1 MERAA
6 KAIKSLPA
14 PTPARAPVRPHPV
27 APVTAAAALQSRIGA
42 SGVHKM
48 LAGHAHS
55 ARAKAPPGSTRH
67 EPDSGAKPAHADGK
81 KGHGVHKKKDGA
93 ELDAKAKAPAPVD
106 GGGAEGGGGE
116 QAAEAKVKLH
126 IPEPPTKP
134 SKATMGRI
142 AGVKGRAGGTAAAQG
157 TLPDAASQV
166 GDAQKAV
173 TPPDAERL
181 AEARAQLIAQV
192 NAAPS
197 PAIVK
202 LCERI
207 RQVIRDKRPP
217 DEDALA
223 EADPDK
229 AATEAGSELN
239 TTVQNESK
247 KVEDNYQSL
256 QTPGTAPPVAAAP
269 PLTPQPA
276 AAETAPVGAKSA
288 TPDAVPAG
296 NVSLDKDAED
306 ARKKA
311 DTAGMNKPAAALVQ
325 SGPVAETRA
334 AQGEL
339 DDLAKTDPGK
349 VLAEQKEA
357 LAKAN
362 ADMGALQLRAL
373 AALTADRTGTVGQAN
388 EHKKG
393 MVGSEAQMREQAG
406 IDAKAAFDEAQGLVK
421 DLLKDL
427 VPNAM
432 QKWETAKASLTTQF
446 KTDLKIV
453 KERVDDRH
461 SGASGFVVGLWD
473 AVTGLPGWA
482 TEAYDK
488 AENNFGDG
496 VIAKLTEISTEVD
509 AIIKACEALIKKA
522 RDRIAEIFNALP
534 ASLKEWAAGEQTK
547 FNGQLDKLGQEVHAT
562 QESFNKDLAG
572 RASQAVD
579 EVRTEIAE
587 LRKKAGG
594 LIGRIVDAVGRF
606 LDDPVKFIIEG
617 LLELLGISPP
627 AFWAVI
633 AKIKKVASDIVDD
646 PMGFA
651 NNLMSGIGQGFS
663 QFFDNFAGHM
673 LRGFLS
679 WLLGDLKDVQIPK
692 DLSLK
697 SIITFFLQIMGI
709 TWPNIRK
716 IIAKKIGE
724 KNVALI
730 EKVWSLVSVLMDKGP
745 EGIFEMIKEKLDPQA
760 IVDQV
765 VQMAVEYMV
774 TAIAKQVAIRIA
786 LLFNPAGAILQAI
799 EAIYRVLKWV
809 FQNAA
814 RIFTLIETIVNG
826 LADIIAGNIGGFA
839 NAVEKG
845 LEMLIAPVLGFIA
858 DYFSLGDLPKMVAKQ
873 IKGFREWIL
882 GMIEKAFDWVI
893 EKGKSLLAALGI
905 GGKDKNK
912 KTDPTAAAVGEDV
925 EFEAEGEQH
934 HLWIEMH
941 GATPTVMLASETT
954 SMAAFLSGSAVKLAV
969 EQDPSI
975 GKKVGVART
984 HLSSVDT
991 AAKAQVNQ
999 AAQTQAPATP
1009 APAAGG
1015 GAVSKEERALADAVR
1030 EILVAMANRQEPFA
1044 GLHGVIKQVS
1054 AKDVRNSHHVPARA
1068 FGRAV
1073 ATTFESMALTLQQ
1086 DPWRNNSVA
1095 KSLATA
1101 YSARA
1106 KQANGLATGDG
1117 DQLSAISLT
1126 QKGHKGDAGA
1136 HSLESAHVIAALAKR
1151 PDASAIPAVK
1161 RETLNDLKNY
1171 VSVNPR
1177 SAAWRAWL
1185 GEVHQQIN
1193 DKKRPSTPETPRDNR
1208 DAAFLILERAQA
1220 AFEAGELADDKFV
1233 REQIMDKVNQ
1243 LILRAVPAAH
1253 ESGAAV
1259 VASSMHNCKEGTK
1272 QGQDAALAD
1281 LNLAFQ
1287 SSWEPFQL
1295 PFNV

>member
-1 MERAA
+1 MRA
-6 KAIKSLPA
+6 
-14 PTPARAPVRPHPV
+14 H
-27 APVTAAAALQSRIGA
+27 
-42 SGVHKM
+42 
-48 LAGHAHS
+48 
-55 ARAKAPPGSTRH
+55 PPGDPR
-67 EPDSGAKPAHADGK
+67 
-81 KGHGVHKKKDGA
+81 
-93 ELDAKAKAPAPVD
+93 
-106 GGGAEGGGGE
+106 
-116 QAAEAKVKLH
+116 QA
-126 IPEPPTKP
+126 
-134 SKATMGRI
+134 
-142 AGVKGRAGGTAAAQG
+142 
-157 TLPDAASQV
+157 
-166 GDAQKAV
+166 
-173 TPPDAERL
+173 
-181 AEARAQLIAQV
+181 
-192 NAAPS
+192 
-197 PAIVK
+197 
-202 LCERI
+202 
-207 RQVIRDKRPP
+207 PP
-217 DEDALA
+217 DEDALLEA
-223 EADPDK
+223 EPDK
-229 AATEAGSELN
+229 AAAEAGSELN
-239 TTVQNESK
+239 ATVQGESK

-256 QTPGTAPPVAAAP
+256 QTPGATPPATPAP

-276 AAETAPVGAKSA
+276 AAQTAPLNAKSA
-288 TPDAVPAG
+288 TPDAVPAD
-296 NVSLDKDAED
+296 NVSLDKDAEE

-311 DTAGMNKPAAALVQ
+311 DAAGMNKPAAALVQ

-349 VLAEQKEA
+349 VVAEQKEA

-373 AALTADRTGTVGQAN
+373 AALTAERGGTAGQAT

-393 MVGSEAQMREQAG
+393 MVGSEAQMRAQAG
-406 IDAKAAFDEAQGLVK
+406 TDAKAAFDEAQGLVK

-446 KTDLKIV
+446 KADLKIV
-453 KERVDDRH
+453 QDRVDDRH

-488 AENNFGDG
+488 AEKSFADG

-522 RDRIAEIFNALP
+522 RDRIAEIFGALP
-534 ASLKEWAAGEQTK
+534 ASLKEWATGEQAK
-547 FNGQLDKLGQEVHAT
+547 FDGQLDKLGQEVHAT

-594 LIGRIVDAVGRF
+594 LVGRIVDAVGRF

-633 AKIKKVASDIVDD
+633 AKIKKVAKDIVDD

-651 NNLMSGIGQGFS
+651 NNLMAGIGQGFS
-663 QFFDNFAGHM
+663 QFFDNFPAHM

-873 IKGFREWIL
+873 IKGFRVWIL
-882 GMIEKAFDWVI
+882 GMIEKAFDWLI

-905 GGKDKNK
+905 GGKKDKDK
-912 KTDPTAAAVGEDV
+912 DKATAQIGEDIP
-925 EFEAEGEQH
+925 FEADGEEH
-934 HLWIEMH
+934 HLW
-941 GATPTVMLASETT
+941 
-954 SMAAFLSGSAVKLAV
+954 V
-969 EQDPSI
+969 E
-975 GKKVGVART
+975 
-984 HLSSVDT
+984 
-991 AAKAQVNQ
+991 
-999 AAQTQAPATP
+999 
-1009 APAAGG
+1009 GG
-1015 GAVSKEERALADAVR
+1015 GAEPEIMVASNTEPLAQFLRSEAVKAAAAANPKVPGLVGTAKADLANVRTEARKARKKVEQGEDATAAEAAVKAAEQVLAQSVRQIMRA
-1030 EILVAMANRQEPFA
+1030 VAARGKPFA
-1044 GLHGVIKQVS
+1044 GLHGVVKLGSS
-1054 AKDVRNSHHVPARA
+1054 AHPNKPRESHHVPAQG
-1068 FGRAV
+1068 F
-1073 ATTFESMALTLQQ
+1073 
-1086 DPWRNNSVA
+1086 
-1095 KSLATA
+1095 
-1101 YSARA
+1101 ARA
-1106 KQANGLATGDG
+1106 MNELYGNVAAGL
-1117 DQLSAISLT
+1117 
-1126 QKGHKGDAGA
+1126 
-1136 HSLESAHVIAALAKR
+1136 R
-1151 PDASAIPAVK
+1151 
-1161 RETLNDLKNY
+1161 
-1171 VSVNPR
+1171 
-1177 SAAWRAWL
+1177 RAPWN
-1185 GEVHQQIN
+1185 EN
-1193 DKKRPSTPETPRDNR
+1193 EKAR
-1208 DAAFLILERAQA
+1208 
-1220 AFEAGELADDKFV
+1220 ELARDMEERQRKSI
-1233 REQIMDKVNQ
+1233 RSS
-1243 LILRAVPAAH
+1243 PAA
-1253 ESGAAV
+1253 AT
-1259 VASSMHNCKEGTK
+1259 C
-1272 QGQDAALAD
+1272 
-1281 LNLAFQ
+1281 
-1287 SSWEPFQL
+1287 
-1295 PFNV
+1295 

>member
-1 MERAA
+1 VERAA

-42 SGVHKM
+42 SGIHKM

-55 ARAKAPPGSTRH
+55 ARAKPPPGSTRH

-81 KGHGVHKKKDGA
+81 KGHGAHKKKDAA

-116 QAAEAKVKLH
+116 QAAEARVKLH

-142 AGVKGRAGGTAAAQG
+142 AGVKARAGGTAAAQG

-217 DEDALA
+217 DEDALV

-296 NVSLDKDAED
+296 NVSLDKDAEE

-453 KERVDDRH
+453 KDRVDDRH

-716 IIAKKIGE
+716 IIAKKVGE

-905 GGKDKNK
+905 GGKKDKDK
-912 KTDPTAAAVGEDV
+912 KGGDDDGAIGETVHWTAED
-925 EFEAEGEQH
+925 ESHE
-934 HLWIEMH
+934 LWIEEH
-941 GATPTVMLASETT
+941 GESVEVMMASADKGPVSKKLTDYSKRVAALKGPGSKDRKQRANDAIADARKELAGTI
-954 SMAAFLSGSAVKLAV
+954 A
-969 EQDPSI
+969 
-975 GKKVGVART
+975 
-984 HLSSVDT
+984 
-991 AAKAQVNQ
+991 AAKATK
-999 AAQTQAPATP
+999 AAKA
-1009 APAAGG
+1009 
-1015 GAVSKEERALADAVR
+1015 KE
-1030 EILVAMANRQEPFA
+1030 Q
-1044 GLHGVIKQVS
+1044 
-1054 AKDVRNSHHVPARA
+1054 
-1068 FGRAV
+1068 
-1073 ATTFESMALTLQQ
+1073 
-1086 DPWRNNSVA
+1086 
-1095 KSLATA
+1095 
-1101 YSARA
+1101 
-1106 KQANGLATGDG
+1106 
-1117 DQLSAISLT
+1117 
-1126 QKGHKGDAGA
+1126 KGDAKVKNAETESWEEALWPQLQIIQIALRDIPLPRTEILPGSGQASTVTARPLSTKGSGGSKPRGKLQGWPLVAGMNPQWVAAHLVSEKLHGPGDPWNTTPMRTGDNTRMEIAIESKAKTKVLAEDVIYYTSSVTYHKDNDDPRMNDFPSSILVEWGA
-1136 HSLESAHVIAALAKR
+1136 MRYENKAWSDAEAYEPYSEPLKKPDLDDATR
-1151 PDASAIPAVK
+1151 PDINELRRDALNK
-1161 RETLNDLKNY
+1161 RGVPMRFAMAMDDERNNGGPFIGM
-1171 VSVNPR
+1171 V
-1177 SAAWRAWL
+1177 
-1185 GEVHQQIN
+1185 EF
-1193 DKKRPSTPETPRDNR
+1193 KKRM
-1208 DAAFLILERAQA
+1208 
-1220 AFEAGELADDKFV
+1220 ADLYKTKGGNSADKLDEGVGVV
-1233 REQIMDKVNQ
+1233 RQ
-1243 LILRAVPAAH
+1243 LI
-1253 ESGAAV
+1253 
-1259 VASSMHNCKEGTK
+1259 
-1272 QGQDAALAD
+1272 AD
-1281 LNLAFQ
+1281 KRVK
-1287 SSWEPFQL
+1287 WPK
-1295 PFNV
+1295 